1 MQPSLEN
8 GAPKSTRQTS
18 NVTADDYVGLAMAA
32 GAGGGGQLLPS
43 FPAWLPLASGPNQL
57 REE

>member
-32 GAGGGGQLLPS
+32 GAGGGGSYCRLFLPGCLLPAALTS
-43 FPAWLPLASGPNQL
+43 
-57 REE
+57 

>member
-32 GAGGGGQLLPS
+32 GAGGGAATAVFS
-43 FPAWLPLASGPNQL
+43 CLAASCQRP
-57 REE
+57 